1 MKKKLLFF
9 LFAIS
14 INVQAQSLVVATNT
28 NEVNKIQQSGTE
40 EGITYSVQSF
50 KAKSGTWGYDI
61 MANGKFYFHQ
71 AEMPGKEGGL
81 GFATEADALKVGKRI
96 VELLR
101 SPVSEPSLTAGELQ
115 KMGIR

>member
-1 MKKKLLFF
+1 MKKIGFLLLMAF
-9 LFAIS
+9 S
-14 INVQAQSLVVATNT
+14 VNVQAQNRVSVTNT
-28 NEVNKIQQSGTE
+28 NAL
-40 EGITYSVQSF
+40 ITLPQVSPGADILYTIQSF

-61 MANGKFYFHQ
+61 LANGKVYFHQ

-81 GFATEADALKVGKRI
+81 GFATETDALKAGKRI

-115 KMGIR
+115 NMGIR

>member
-1 MKKKLLFF
+1 MKKTLLFF

-14 INVQAQSLVVATNT
+14 LKVHAQNAASVTNT
-28 NEVNKIQQSGTE
+28 KELTKVQQSGTGK
-40 EGITYSVQSF
+40 GITYSVKSF

-61 MANGKFYFHQ
+61 MANGKVYFHQ

-81 GFATEADALKVGKRI
+81 GFATETDALKVGNRI

-101 SPVSEPSLTAGELQ
+101 SPVSEPSLTAGELH
-115 KMGIR
+115 KMGVR

>member
-1 MKKKLLFF
+1 MKKTLLFF

-14 INVQAQSLVVATNT
+14 INVHAQKAAYVTNT
-28 NEVNKIQQSGTE
+28 KELTKIHQSGTDK
-40 EGITYSVQSF
+40 GIIYSVKSF

-61 MANGKFYFHQ
+61 MANGKVYFHQ

-81 GFATEADALKVGKRI
+81 GFATEADALKAGKRI
-96 VELLR
+96 AELLR

>member
-1 MKKKLLFF
+1 MKKTLLFF

-28 NEVNKIQQSGTE
+28 NEVNKIQQLVSDKE
-40 EGITYSVQSF
+40 IIYSVQAF
-50 KAKSGTWGYDI
+50 KAKSGTWGYDV
-61 MANGKFYFHQ
+61 MANGKVYFHQ

-81 GFATEADALKVGKRI
+81 GFASEADALKVGKRI
-96 VELLR
+96 AELLR
-101 SPVSEPSLTAGELQ
+101 SPVSVPSLTAGELQ

>member
-1 MKKKLLFF
+1 MKKTLLYF

-28 NEVNKIQQSGTE
+28 NEVNKIQQLASDKE
-40 EGITYSVQSF
+40 IIYSIQTF
-50 KAKSGTWGYDI
+50 KTKSATWGYDI
-61 MANGKFYFHQ
+61 IANGKVYFHQ
-71 AEMPGKEGGL
+71 SEMPGKDNGL
-81 GFATEADALKVGKRI
+81 GFASEAGALKVGRRI

-101 SPVSEPSLTAGELQ
+101 SPVSVPSLTAGELQ